1 MEAGKIEREGL
12 ERREEGDRAEGRGTG
27 KGDGEEEEEARK
39 PDRCSELG
47 QTEEQRGASGPAR
60 PLSS

>member
-47 QTEEQRGASGPAR
+47 QTEEQR
-60 PLSS
+60 